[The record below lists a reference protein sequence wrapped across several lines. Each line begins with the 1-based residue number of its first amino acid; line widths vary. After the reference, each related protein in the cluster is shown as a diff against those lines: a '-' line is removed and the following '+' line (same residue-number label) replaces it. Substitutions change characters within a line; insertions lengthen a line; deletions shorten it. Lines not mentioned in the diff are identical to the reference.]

1 MAQAPDYKILEDWSS
16 YKLEKEVIRLM
27 QLGYVPIGGVSSYT
41 ESAGFLKKE
50 IKIQAMYLAESKTKP
65 S

>member
-16 YKLEKEVIRLM
+16 YKLEKEVVELM

-41 ESAGFLKKE
+41 ESAGFMKKV
-50 IKIQAMYLAESKTKP
+50 IFIQAMYRAGSKEKA
-65 S
+65 

>member
-1 MAQAPDYKILEDWSS
+1 MAQAPDYKILEDRSS
-16 YKLEKEVIRLM
+16 YELEKEVIRLM

-41 ESAGFLKKE
+41 ESATSGFLKKE
-50 IKIQAMYLAESKTKP
+50 IFIQAMYKP

>member
-1 MAQAPDYKILEDWSS
+1 MAKAPDYKILQDSFRLNLQE
-16 YKLEKEVIRLM
+16 EVIKLM

-41 ESAGFLKKE
+41 ESAGFLRKE
-50 IKIQAMYLAESKTKP
+50 IFMQAMYLAESKTKP

>member
-16 YKLEKEVIRLM
+16 YKLEKEVIELM

-41 ESAGFLKKE
+41 ESAGFIKKE
-50 IKIQAMYLAESKTKP
+50 IFIQAMYLAGNKAKA
-65 S
+65 

>member
-16 YKLEKEVIRLM
+16 YKLEKEVIELM

-41 ESAGFLKKE
+41 ESAGFMKKE
-50 IKIQAMYLAESKTKP
+50 IFIQAMYLAGNKAKA
-65 S
+65 

>member
-16 YKLEKEVIRLM
+16 YKLEKKVIELM

-41 ESAGFLKKE
+41 ESAGFMKKE
-50 IKIQAMYLAESKTKP
+50 IFIQAMYLAGNKAKA
-65 S
+65 